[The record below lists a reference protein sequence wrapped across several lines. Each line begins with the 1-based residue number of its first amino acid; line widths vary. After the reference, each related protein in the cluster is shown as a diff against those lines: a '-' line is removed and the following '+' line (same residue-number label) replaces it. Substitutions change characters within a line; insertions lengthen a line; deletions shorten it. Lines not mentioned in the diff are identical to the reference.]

1 MNAMLSSL
9 PPTMRAVLWFCGTMA
24 GFAGMAVAA
33 RDLWHSGMS
42 VFEILAF
49 RSFIGVAVVLPFVMR
64 GGLAG
69 LATPKIKMH
78 FLRAVVQ
85 LGGQSCWIYGVALLA
100 LVEIAALEF
109 TVPLWAALLAAP
121 MLGERLQRHKWIA
134 TIGGF
139 IGVMIIL
146 RPGMVALSVPALVVL
161 VGSVFYALSG
171 IFVKYLTRTDTPQL
185 IVFYMNLIQLPIGLI
200 PALFVWV
207 TPSWSD
213 VPWILVWGLSGL
225 FAHYTMARALKLAD
239 ISLIYPLD
247 FLRLPFMALIGYL
260 FYAELLDPWVALGA
274 VVIFGANYYSV
285 RRESQIGKNNST

>member
-1 MNAMLSSL
+1 MNSMLLSL
-9 PPTMRAVLWFCGTMA
+9 PPTFRAVLWFCGTMA
-24 GFAGMAVAA
+24 GFAGMAIAA
-33 RDLWHSGMS
+33 RDLWHSMS

-49 RSFIGVAVVLPFVMR
+49 RSFIGVVVVLPFVMR

-69 LATPKIKMH
+69 WATPNIKMH
-78 FLRAVVQ
+78 GLRAVVQ
-85 LGGQSCWIYGVALLA
+85 LGSQACWIYGVALLA
-100 LVEIAALEF
+100 LVEITALEF

-121 MLGERLQRHKWIA
+121 MLGERLRRHKWIA

-139 IGVMIIL
+139 IGVLIIL
-146 RPGMVALSVPALVVL
+146 RPGMVAVSVPALVVL

-171 IFVKYLTRTDTPQL
+171 IFVKYLTRTDTPQI

-207 TPSWSD
+207 TPSWAD

-225 FAHYTMARALKLAD
+225 FAHYTMARALRIAD

-260 FYAELLDPWVALGA
+260 LYAEGLDPWAVLGA
-274 VVIFGANYYSV
+274 AIIFGANYYSV
-285 RRESQIGKNNST
+285 RQEALGAKILSA